1 MIVYNDS
8 ADMILSVRSQQRNK
22 SEHVHEKRSFPKDC
36 EEYTMKPHVRQ
47 AFSVLEQ
54 KMQIQKEKSA
64 AALCETG

>member
-1 MIVYNDS
+1 MIFH
-8 ADMILSVRSQQRNK
+8 VRRHHINK
-22 SEHVHEKRSFPKDC
+22 SVQVHEKRSFPKDC

-64 AALCETG
+64 AALCET